1 MEVGFDPIRRALK
14 DLSASHDVTD
24 NAMMWMSVFMTF
36 GSKVNVYVELGAARG
51 ARDFLALK

>member
-1 MEVGFDPIRRALK
+1 MILRKALK

-36 GSKVNVYVELGAARG
+36 GSKVNAYVELEAARG